1 MTKKN
6 KGLTAPDRLSVRFPQ
21 KNLPPPNICGRF
33 ETGERRRKLRNF
45 FQFCNNPIHHIPRPA
60 RDQIVTDFVR

>member
-6 KGLTAPDRLSVRFPQ
+6 KCLTAPDRLSVRFPQ
-21 KNLPPPNICGRF
+21 KNLGSPNICWRVK
-33 ETGERRRKLRNF
+33 TGERRRKLRYL
-45 FQFCNNPIHHIPRPA
+45 FQLLNYLIHHIPRPA